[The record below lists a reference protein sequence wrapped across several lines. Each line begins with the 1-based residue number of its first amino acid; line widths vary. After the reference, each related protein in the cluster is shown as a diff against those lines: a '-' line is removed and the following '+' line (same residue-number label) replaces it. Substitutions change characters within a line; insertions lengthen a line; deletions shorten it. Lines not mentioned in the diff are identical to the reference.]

1 MATHKS
7 ALKRVRQTLRRTQVN
22 RRNLSRLRTQI
33 KSFRKILTAGKA
45 DEAGKNLK
53 ATIALIDASV
63 TKGVIHRNAANRY
76 KSRLTKRVNA
86 LRQKAPSAA

>member
-33 KSFRKILTAGKA
+33 KAFRKVLDGGKP
-45 DEAGKNLK
+45 EESRK
-53 ATIALIDASV
+53 AMRTTVSIIDASV
-63 TKGVIHRNAANRY
+63 SKGVIHRNAANRY
-76 KSRLTKRVNA
+76 KSRLTRRLNA
-86 LRQKAPSAA
+86 LLRKPAPSA